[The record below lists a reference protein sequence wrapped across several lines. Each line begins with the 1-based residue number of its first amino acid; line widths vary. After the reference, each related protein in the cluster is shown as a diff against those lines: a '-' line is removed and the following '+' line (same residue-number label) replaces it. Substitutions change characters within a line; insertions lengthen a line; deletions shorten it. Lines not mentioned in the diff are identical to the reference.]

1 MKKIKISMLGLMF
14 LLAAVMMTGCRNR
27 DNMNTTQPVSPSAG
41 TSSMQEST
49 SMEENTSGNEG
60 DGSWAEESTGVL
72 DGLMDDVE
80 PAPAVLWEQ
89 TRAPDKR
96 NERGR
101 AVPIKYCLAFLV
113 P

>member
-49 SMEENTSGNEG
+49 SMEENTSGNED

-80 PAPAVLWEQ
+80 RGADDLMDGTSAGGSMGADES
-89 TRAPDKR
+89 TR
-96 NERGR
+96 
-101 AVPIKYCLAFLV
+101 
-113 P
+113 

>member
-80 PAPAVLWEQ
+80 RGAEDLMDGTGAGGSMGADES
-89 TRAPDKR
+89 TR
-96 NERGR
+96 
-101 AVPIKYCLAFLV
+101 
-113 P
+113 

>member
-14 LLAAVMMTGCRNR
+14 LLSVAMMTGCRNR

-49 SMEENTSGNEG
+49 SMEENTSGNAG

-72 DGLMDDVE
+72 DGMMDDVE
-80 PAPAVLWEQ
+80 RGAEDLMDGTSAGSSAAADES
-89 TRAPDKR
+89 TR
-96 NERGR
+96 
-101 AVPIKYCLAFLV
+101 
-113 P
+113 